1 MIQATTLLSRLD
13 NPRQIGPD
21 RWQARCPAHEDRTP
35 SLSIRIT
42 DEHVLLFCHAGCEVS
57 AILAALSLQWRDICP
72 EPAIPYQQALAAGH
86 RRLRQRL
93 SDISARD
100 WARTLLTIAADDI
113 EHGREHSLHD
123 RAAIEIAREVLRNG
137 R

>member
-1 MIQATTLLSRLD
+1 MIQADTLLARLD
-13 NPRQIGPD
+13 GARQIGTD
-21 RWQARCPAHEDRTP
+21 RYVARCPAHADKDP

-42 DEHVLLFCHAGCEVS
+42 DEHILLFCHAGCEVS

>member
-1 MIQATTLLSRLD
+1 MIQTNALLARLEGA
-13 NPRQIGPD
+13 RLLGPD
-21 RWQARCPAHEDRTP
+21 RWSARCPAHKDRTP
-35 SLSIRIT
+35 SLSIRVT
-42 DEHVLLFCHAGCEVS
+42 DEHILLFCHAGCEVS
-57 AILAALSLQWRDICP
+57 AILAALCLQWRDICS
-72 EPAIPYQQALAAGH
+72 EPDIPYQQTLAAGH

-93 SDISARD
+93 SEIDARQ